1 MVDRNIAL
9 NTARVAFDVL
19 ESSLAMERVEQDGY
33 TRVDPFKIA
42 ALEDVSVLLKPLDK
56 LYGAFVRDQRSGIL
70 VNSARSAGLIHM
82 TCAHELGHYFMG
94 HDSAVDETLDYTG
107 NADYR
112 EQEAE
117 TFGYHLLVPRLLL
130 TIICK
135 RKGWNRASLA
145 DPSIIYQLSLR
156 LGISYSATA
165 WSLFRHSLIGYA
177 DVQELRKTQPA
188 SIKKKLLRDR
198 LPDATK
204 EVWLLDESDQSSVLE
219 PRADDHLVVRLKS
232 HASAGYLWLAD
243 SSEDVVAE
251 GFSLAP
257 LTASVS
263 ASDPSTL
270 SFGADRTMDYVLSN
284 GDTESDSPQP
294 VQLSESR
301 PWLGKQEGDSSF
313 HSRAHFEDIEEG
325 LTREAKLALMREVAA
340 S

>member
-9 NTARVAFDVL
+9 KTARVALDVL
-19 ESSLAMERVEQDGY
+19 DSTRAMERIEQDGY

-42 ALEDVSVLLKPLDK
+42 AGEDVSVLLKPLDQ
-56 LYGAFVRDQRSGIL
+56 LYGAFIRDDRSGIL

-94 HDSAVDETLDYTG
+94 HDSAVDETLDYPT
-107 NADYR
+107 NAEER

-117 TFGYHLLVPRLLL
+117 TFGYNLLVPRPLL
-130 TIICK
+130 TIICR
-135 RKGWNRASLA
+135 RKGWNRASLTN
-145 DPSIIYQLSLR
+145 PFVLYQLSLR

-165 WSLFRHSLIGYA
+165 WSLFRHSLIAYG
-177 DVQELRKTQPA
+177 DVQQLRKTQPA
-188 SIKKKLLRDR
+188 AIKKALLRDR

-204 EVWLLDESDQSSVLE
+204 EVWLLDSSDQSSVLE
-219 PRADDHLVVRLKS
+219 PRAEDHLVVRLKS

-243 SSEDVVAE
+243 SRDDLEAE

-257 LTASVS
+257 LPAP
-263 ASDPSTL
+263 AADPSTL
-270 SFGADRTMDYVLSN
+270 VFGADDSMDYLLSN
-284 GDTESDSPQP
+284 GDTELDTPQP
-294 VQLSESR
+294 VQLSEIR
-301 PWLGKQEGDSSF
+301 PWMGKQEKDASYRSQ
-313 HSRAHFEDIEEG
+313 AHFEAIQEG

>member
-9 NTARVAFDVL
+9 KTVQAANDVL
-19 ESSLAMERVEQDGY
+19 ETSGAMERIKEDGY

-42 ALEDVSVLLKPLDK
+42 AKEDVSVLLKPLDQ
-56 LYGAFVRDQRSGIL
+56 LYGAFVRDKRSGIL

-94 HDSAVDETLDYTG
+94 HDSAVDETLDYPG
-107 NADYR
+107 NADPR

-117 TFGYHLLVPRLLL
+117 TFGYHLLVPRPLLS
-130 TIICK
+130 IICK
-135 RKGWNRASLA
+135 RKGWNRDSLSN
-145 DPSIIYQLSLR
+145 PVIIYQLSLR

-165 WSLFRHSLIGYA
+165 WSLFRHSLVRYE
-177 DVQELRKTQPA
+177 DVQKLRKTQPA
-188 SIKKKLLRDR
+188 SIKKELLRGR

-219 PRADDHLVVRLKS
+219 PRADDHLLVRLKS

-243 SSEDVVAE
+243 SREEVAAE

-257 LTASVS
+257 ITVS
-263 ASDPSTL
+263 ASDLSTL
-270 SFGADRTMDYVLSN
+270 SFGADATMDYVLSN
-284 GDTESDSPQP
+284 GDKESDTPQP
-294 VQLSESR
+294 VQLSEIR
-301 PWLGKQEGDSSF
+301 PWEGKKEGDASYRSN
-313 HSRAHFEDIEEG
+313 AHFEEIQEG
-325 LTREAKLALMREVAA
+325 LTREARLALMREVSA